1 MMVFTPMEPT
11 LRMSRMEMTP
21 AMIEKNTS
29 GVTTHLMRFRK
40 IVPKGL
46 M

>member
-1 MMVFTPMEPT
+1 MVFTPTEPT

-21 AMIEKNTS
+21 AMMEKKTS
-29 GVTTHLMRFRK
+29 GVTIHLTRFRK